1 MIKTYMKPRKIKP
14 RAVKVRE
21 YKVKPIVVRREAVD
35 KDFLKYIKVVRAW
48 ARYKHGL
55 SLEDFEMLCYLYS
68 EHVFDANQ
76 FDQYCQIFG
85 FTKNRRLD
93 LMEKGLIV
101 HFRKPEP
108 GKRAIYELSHQA
120 KAIMRQVYAKDP
132 FQSYLTSSLKA
143 INPITL
149 PQGNMTGSLVD
160 LIRIFKAPPPHLSQ

>member
-1 MIKTYMKPRKIKP
+1 MKPRKIKP

-48 ARYKHGL
+48 ARHKHGL
-55 SLEDFEMLCYLYS
+55 SIQDFEMLCYLYS

-76 FDQYCQIFG
+76 FDQYCQIFE
-85 FTKNRRLD
+85 FSQNRRQD
-93 LMEKGLIV
+93 LMDRGLII

-120 KAIMRQVYAKDP
+120 KAIMRQVYEMLQGQKPIPKLSDIKPINNKPHHFAKRQYDRVIDRLNKD
-132 FQSYLTSSLKA
+132 F
-143 INPITL
+143 
-149 PQGNMTGSLVD
+149 
-160 LIRIFKAPPPHLSQ
+160 

>member
-1 MIKTYMKPRKIKP
+1 MKPRKIKP
-14 RAVKVRE
+14 RAIKVRE

-108 GKRAIYELSHQA
+108 GKRAIYELSYQA
-120 KAIMRQVYAKDP
+120 KSIMRQVYEMLQGQKPIPKLSDIKPKNNKPHHFAKRQYDRVIGRLNKD
-132 FQSYLTSSLKA
+132 F
-143 INPITL
+143 
-149 PQGNMTGSLVD
+149 
-160 LIRIFKAPPPHLSQ
+160 

>member
-1 MIKTYMKPRKIKP
+1 MKPRKIKP
-14 RAVKVRE
+14 RAIKVRE

-48 ARYKHGL
+48 ARHKHGL
-55 SLEDFEMLCYLYS
+55 SLEDFELLCYLYS

-85 FTKNRRLD
+85 FTENRRRD
-93 LMEKGLIV
+93 LMEKGLII

-120 KAIMRQVYAKDP
+120 KAIMRQVYEMLQGQKPIPKLSDIKPKNNKPHHFATRQYDRVIDRLNKD
-132 FQSYLTSSLKA
+132 F
-143 INPITL
+143 
-149 PQGNMTGSLVD
+149 
-160 LIRIFKAPPPHLSQ
+160 

>member
-1 MIKTYMKPRKIKP
+1 MKPRKIKP
-14 RAVKVRE
+14 RAIKVRE

-48 ARYKHGL
+48 ARHKHGITL
-55 SLEDFEMLCYLYS
+55 DDFEMLCYLYS

-85 FTKNRRLD
+85 FTKNRRQD
-93 LMEKGLIV
+93 LMEKGLII

-120 KAIMRQVYAKDP
+120 KAIMRQVYEMLQGQKPIPKLSDIKPKSNKPHHFATRQYDRVISRLNKD
-132 FQSYLTSSLKA
+132 F
-143 INPITL
+143 
-149 PQGNMTGSLVD
+149 
-160 LIRIFKAPPPHLSQ
+160 

>member
-1 MIKTYMKPRKIKP
+1 MKPRKIKP
-14 RAVKVRE
+14 RAIKVRE

-48 ARYKHGL
+48 ARHKHGL

-85 FTKNRRLD
+85 FTENRRRD

-120 KAIMRQVYAKDP
+120 KAIMRQVYEMLQGQKPIPKLSDIKPKNNKPHHFSTRQYDRVIGRLNKD
-132 FQSYLTSSLKA
+132 F
-143 INPITL
+143 
-149 PQGNMTGSLVD
+149 
-160 LIRIFKAPPPHLSQ
+160 